1 VQTPSLSVKEVAA
14 QLVLAAQVVKQSS
27 RDCPARLAKMRAKSM
42 VIPFLE
48 MSISMRKRT
57 PLMVRRVLG
66 VEGTAAPEVVVE
78 TPEEVREAEPVG
90 RVELLPAPPVTERVG
105 RAEVELFPAP
115 PVTPAGPV
123 ALAVELPEGRA
134 TPVEEV
140 PAEEVPLKTSE
151 VVELEA
157 LSWTRAK
164 SVPGVS
170 A

>member
-1 VQTPSLSVKEVAA
+1 MQTPSLSVKEVAA
-14 QLVLAAQVVKQSS
+14 QLEVAAQVVKQSS
-27 RDCPARLAKMRAKSM
+27 RDCPARLAKIRAKSM
-42 VIPFLE
+42 VIPLLE
-48 MSISMRKRT
+48 MSISIRKRT

-90 RVELLPAPPVTERVG
+90 REEVELPAPPVTPG
-105 RAEVELFPAP
+105 R
-115 PVTPAGPV
+115 V
-123 ALAVELPEGRA
+123 ALAVELPEPPEGRE

-140 PAEEVPLKTSE
+140 LPLVAEAVPLKTSE

-157 LSWTRAK
+157 LSWTSAK

-170 A
+170 ASVAVSTLE

>member
-14 QLVLAAQVVKQSS
+14 QLELAAQVVKQSS

-42 VIPFLE
+42 VIPLLE
-48 MSISMRKRT
+48 MSISIKKRT

-66 VEGTAAPEVVVE
+66 TEGTAVPEVVAE
-78 TPEEVREAEPVG
+78 TPEEVREAEP
-90 RVELLPAPPVTERVG
+90 VG

-115 PVTPAGPV
+115 PVTPAERV
-123 ALAVELPEGRA
+123 ALAVELREPEETA

-140 PAEEVPLKTSE
+140 LPLPVAEAVPLKTSE

-157 LSWTRAK
+157 LS
-164 SVPGVS
+164 
-170 A
+170 